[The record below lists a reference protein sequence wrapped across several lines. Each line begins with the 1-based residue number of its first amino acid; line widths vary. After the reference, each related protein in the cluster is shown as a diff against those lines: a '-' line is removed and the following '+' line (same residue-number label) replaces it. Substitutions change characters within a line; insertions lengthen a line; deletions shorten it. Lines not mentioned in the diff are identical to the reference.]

1 LARTD
6 TVGNRERKGVV
17 MKHIKIV
24 NCDLDASE
32 ISLGCMRI
40 SDLTNHEISILIH
53 TALDEGI
60 NFFDHADVY
69 GGGKC
74 EEKFSEALNMN
85 PSLREKMIL
94 QTKCGI
100 RQGSFDFSKEH
111 IVEAMNGSLKR
122 LRTDYVD
129 VLLLH
134 RPDALV
140 EPEEVAEAFTILQN
154 SGKVK
159 YFGVS
164 NQNPMQIELLTKFV
178 KQKIVFNQLQFS
190 ITNTGMIDA
199 GINVNMKI
207 DPSINRDGSILDYCR
222 LKEITIQP
230 WSPFQYGFFQG
241 VFLDNDKFPELNQ
254 KINEIAEAKGVTNT
268 AITIAWILRHPA
280 RMQPIVGTT
289 NPGRLKDICK
299 ASDITITR
307 QEWYEIY
314 LAAGNKLP

>member
-1 LARTD
+1 
-6 TVGNRERKGVV
+6 
-17 MKHIKIV
+17 MKYIKV
-24 NCDLDASE
+24 PHSDLNASE

-40 SDLTNHEISILIH
+40 SELSNQEISTLVH

-60 NFFDHADVY
+60 NFFDHADIY
-69 GGGKC
+69 GGGKS
-74 EEKFSEALNMN
+74 EAKFSEALKMN
-85 PSLREKMIL
+85 SSLREKMLL

-111 IVEAMNGSLKR
+111 ILEAVDGSLKR
-122 LRTDYVD
+122 LKTDFVD

-140 EPEEVAEAFTILQN
+140 EPEEVAEAFTILEN

-164 NQNPMQIELLTKFV
+164 NQNPMQIELLTKFI
-178 KQKIVFNQLQFS
+178 KQKIIFNQLQLS

-199 GINVNMKI
+199 GINVNMEI
-207 DPSINRDGSILDYCR
+207 DASINRDGSILDYCR

-230 WSPFQYGFFQG
+230 WSPFQYGFFAG
-241 VFLDNDKFPELNQ
+241 VFLDNPKFPELN
-254 KINEIAEAKGVTNT
+254 KTINAIAAAKGVTNT
-268 AITIAWILRHPA
+268 AIAIAWLLRHPA
-280 RMQPIVGTT
+280 RMQPIIGTT
-289 NPGRLKDICK
+289 NPGRVKDSCK
-299 ASDITITR
+299 ASDISLSR